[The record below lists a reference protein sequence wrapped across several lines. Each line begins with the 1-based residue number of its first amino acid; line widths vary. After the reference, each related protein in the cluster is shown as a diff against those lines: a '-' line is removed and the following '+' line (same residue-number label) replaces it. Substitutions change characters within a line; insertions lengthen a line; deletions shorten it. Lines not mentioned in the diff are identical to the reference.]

1 MANKGYSVVL
11 VSVRWG
17 KGRKIVHRG
26 WAATR
31 PAAEQIRKQWQEK
44 SDADYRVLGPKQLKV
59 LEEEIAKEQAAR
71 KQASRAKAA
80 AKRQAN
86 KDAGRLPH
94 FILCPTC
101 RVRTKL
107 LYSEMG
113 GLQTRRCQRGHIFT
127 YDKWIADR
135 AFWNP
140 VAAIPHIYGKAG
152 R

>member
-44 SDADYRVLGPKQLKV
+44 SDADYRVLGPKQLKA
-59 LEEEIAKEQAAR
+59 LEGEIAKEQAAR

-86 KDAGRLPH
+86 KVAGRGRR

-101 RVRTKL
+101 RSKSKV

-113 GLQTRRCQRGHIFT
+113 GLQTRQCQYGHNFT

-140 VAAIPHIYGKAG
+140 AAAIPRIYGK